1 MQVFESLDIPMK
13 FTNPVLT
20 IGNYDGVHIGHRTI
34 IEIVKGKA
42 REIGGTPMLMTF
54 HPHPLHVL
62 RPDKELPSIT
72 PVEEKKRLIEEAGVE
87 VLIIVPFNQEFSQ
100 ITPEAYVKDILVGKL
115 GIRGLVVGYDF
126 RFGKGGRGDIEGMKK
141 YAEAYGFFLEVVNA
155 VTIGGEKVGSN
166 KIRKL
171 LQSGEVDK
179 ANLLLGRPYMISGAV
194 VHGEG
199 RGRAFGFPT
208 INMKTDFD
216 LVPPNGVYISEVDF
230 QGNLPSEHGEREGE
244 AGYPLAGGALPQEG
258 ATRAPLT
265 AIGGERL
272 QSVTNIGY
280 NPTFG
285 GQERSIETF
294 ILDYGRDLYGENVRL
309 FFHVKL
315 REEIRF
321 ENVEELRKQIER
333 DVSAARDYFAKHVV

>member
-1 MQVFESLDIPMK
+1 MQVFESLDIPVK
-13 FTNPVLT
+13 FPNPVLT

-72 PVEEKKRLIEEAGVE
+72 PVEEKKRLIEEAGIE
-87 VLIIVPFNQEFSQ
+87 VLVIAPFTQEFSQ
-100 ITPEAYVKDILVGKL
+100 ATPEAYVKDILIGKL
-115 GIRGLVVGYDF
+115 GIRALVVGYDF

-141 YAEAYGFFLEVVNA
+141 YAETYGFSLEVVNA

-171 LQSGEVDK
+171 LQNGEVDK
-179 ANLLLGRPYMISGAV
+179 ANVLLGRPYLISGEV

-216 LVPPNGVYISEVDF
+216 LVPPNGVYVSEVM
-230 QGNLPSEHGEREGE
+230 
-244 AGYPLAGGALPQEG
+244 
-258 ATRAPLT
+258 
-265 AIGGERL
+265 IGGQRL
-272 QSVTNIGY
+272 RSVTNVGY

-285 GQERSIETF
+285 GQKRSIETF
-294 ILDYGRDLYGENVRL
+294 ILDYGRDLYVENVRL
-309 FFHVKL
+309 FFHVRL
-315 REEIRF
+315 REEVRF
-321 ENVEELRKQIER
+321 ESVEELRKQIER
-333 DVSAARDYFAKHVV
+333 DVIAARDYFGKQAVSALS

>member
-1 MQVFESLDIPMK
+1 MQVFESLDVPVTV
-13 FTNPVLT
+13 TNPVLT

-42 REIGGTPMLMTF
+42 REIGGTSMLMTF
-54 HPHPLHVL
+54 QPHPLHVL

-72 PVEEKKRLIEEAGVE
+72 PVKEKIRLIEEAGIE
-87 VLIIVPFNQEFSQ
+87 VLLIVPFTQEFSQ

-126 RFGKGGRGDIEGMKK
+126 RFGRGGRGDMEGMKK
-141 YAEAYGFFLEVVNA
+141 YAESHGFFLEVVNA

-171 LQSGEVDK
+171 LQNGEVDK
-179 ANLLLGRPYMISGAV
+179 ANLLLGRPYMIRGAV

-216 LVPPNGVYISEVDF
+216 LVPPNGVYISEVMV
-230 QGNLPSEHGEREGE
+230 GR
-244 AGYPLAGGALPQEG
+244 
-258 ATRAPLT
+258 
-265 AIGGERL
+265 ERL

-294 ILDYGRDLYGENVRL
+294 ILDYGRDLYGQDVRL
-309 FFHVKL
+309 FFHVKW
-315 REEIRF
+315 REEVRF
-321 ENVEELRKQIER
+321 ENAEELRKQIER
-333 DVSAARDYFAKHVV
+333 DVNSARDHFAKHAV

>member
-1 MQVFESLDIPMK
+1 MQVFESLDVPVTV
-13 FTNPVLT
+13 TNPVLT

-42 REIGGTPMLMTF
+42 REIGGTSMLMTF
-54 HPHPLHVL
+54 QPHPLHVL

-72 PVEEKKRLIEEAGVE
+72 PVKEKIRLIEEAGIE
-87 VLIIVPFNQEFSQ
+87 VLLIVPFTQEFSQ

-126 RFGKGGRGDIEGMKK
+126 RFGRGGRGDMEGMKK
-141 YAEAYGFFLEVVNA
+141 YAESHGFFLEVVNA

-171 LQSGEVDK
+171 LQNGEVDK
-179 ANLLLGRPYMISGAV
+179 ANLLLGRPYMIRGAV

-216 LVPPNGVYISEVDF
+216 LVPPNGVYISEVMV
-230 QGNLPSEHGEREGE
+230 
-244 AGYPLAGGALPQEG
+244 
-258 ATRAPLT
+258 
-265 AIGGERL
+265 GGERL

-294 ILDYGRDLYGENVRL
+294 ILDYGRDLYGQDVRL
-309 FFHVKL
+309 FFHVKW
-315 REEIRF
+315 REEVRF
-321 ENVEELRKQIER
+321 ENAEELRKQIER
-333 DVSAARDYFAKHVV
+333 DVNSARDHFAKHAV

>member
-1 MQVFESLDIPMK
+1 MQVLESLDFPVK
-13 FTNPVLT
+13 FPNPVLT

-42 REIGGTPMLMTF
+42 REIGGTSMLMTF
-54 HPHPLHVL
+54 YPHPLHVL

-72 PVEEKKRLIEEAGVE
+72 PVEEKKRLIEEAGIE
-87 VLIIVPFNQEFSQ
+87 VLVIAPFTSEFSQ
-100 ITPEAYVKDILVGKL
+100 LPPEAYVKDILIGTL
-115 GIRGLVVGYDF
+115 DIRALVVGYDF

-141 YAEAYGFFLEVVNA
+141 CAETYGFSLEVVSP

-171 LQSGEVDK
+171 LQSGEIDK
-179 ANLLLGRPYMISGAV
+179 ANLLLGRPYMISGEV

-208 INMKTDFD
+208 INMETDFD
-216 LVPPNGVYISEVDF
+216 LVPPNGVYVSEVI
-230 QGNLPSEHGEREGE
+230 
-244 AGYPLAGGALPQEG
+244 
-258 ATRAPLT
+258 
-265 AIGGERL
+265 IGGERF
-272 QSVTNIGY
+272 QSVTNIGF

-285 GQERSIETF
+285 GEKRSIETF
-294 ILDYGRDLYGENVRL
+294 ILDCGRDLYGENVRL

-315 REEIRF
+315 RQEIRF
-321 ENVEELRKQIER
+321 EHVEELRKQIER
-333 DVSAARDYFAKHVV
+333 DVSAARGYFAKQTL

>member
-1 MQVFESLDIPMK
+1 MQVFESLDFSSK

-42 REIGGTPMLMTF
+42 RQIGGTSMLMTF

-72 PVEEKKRLIEEAGVE
+72 PEEEKIRLIEEAGIE
-87 VLIIVPFNQEFSQ
+87 VLVIVPFTQEFSQ
-100 ITPEAYVKDILVGKL
+100 VTPEAYVKDILMGKL

-126 RFGKGGRGDIEGMKK
+126 RFGKGGRGDMEGMKK
-141 YAEAYGFFLEVVNA
+141 YAETYGFFLEVVNA

-216 LVPPNGVYISEVDF
+216 LVPPNGVYISEVMI
-230 QGNLPSEHGEREGE
+230 GE
-244 AGYPLAGGALPQEG
+244 
-258 ATRAPLT
+258 
-265 AIGGERL
+265 ERL

-285 GQERSIETF
+285 GQKRSIETF

-315 REEIRF
+315 REEVRF
-321 ENVEELRKQIER
+321 ENVEGLRNQIES
-333 DVSAARDYFAKHVV
+333 DVNSARDYFAKQTV